1 MTDDMEKLSEVDWII
16 EVVVEKLNIKKQVFA
31 DVEKHRKEGT
41 IVSSNTSGI
50 SIEAMIEDC
59 SEEMKAHFLGTHFF
73 NPPRYLKLLEV
84 IPTKHTDP
92 EVLKFMKQFGED
104 VLRSEERRVGKGCRG
119 RWWQRHEE
127 EEEAD

>member
-1 MTDDMEKLSEVDWII
+1 KKKRQKIEKKEIHKRKDDENKKAILKQNPSPNTSKSSMELIETGNMTDDMEKLSEIDWII

-59 SEEMKAHFLGTHFF
+59 SEEMKAHFL
-73 NPPRYLKLLEV
+73 
-84 IPTKHTDP
+84 
-92 EVLKFMKQFGED
+92 
-104 VLRSEERRVGKGCRG
+104 
-119 RWWQRHEE
+119 
-127 EEEAD
+127 